1 MAQGWIIIYLPKHSQ
16 LPCLHPNLVF
26 CNMPIK
32 RTSILY
38 TVSLFTAGTAMAIVL
53 MVLLGFSRQGLIN
66 FIVQASAKPYL
77 LNILQQQIITP
88 QKFKLLKA
96 ACYALL
102 AIDVVLVAMLYRY
115 RRVVLRWLVFLRH
128 CVSSGA
134 GSIAAVFKRSSK
146 KNNLAFAILLAVITA
161 RALYYIFHF
170 ELQYDEMW
178 SYNYFTARPFYFAM
192 LSYNNYPLYELSTQ
206 LFKWLPFSMKFNL
219 RLPVF
224 LAGITACIIIYACIK
239 QYTGHALTA
248 LAAMALFACMPVTTF
263 YMLYARGVMF
273 GLLFS
278 IVSMF
283 SILYMFTGNNP
294 KKYMLLFALANIAG
308 MYSMPTHLYLW
319 AIQIVC
325 AAVYSIKYNRSLL
338 KPFMVCNLLV
348 LMLSL
353 VCWLP
358 IIAGSGISFLLNTA
372 TNSAL
377 VGSAIPDIIFY
388 NKGISTFFTGE
399 AYGLLV
405 MVGVTVFLLAASK
418 KINSQNVFLVA
429 FMLLLFGL
437 PTAIYVVQHNA
448 IPERSIPF
456 IGLLMPMCF
465 CWLVYTFKNNLP
477 QFVQY
482 VFIALLFVAGC
493 FISNSHSFMRWSE
506 VQDKKAITI
515 TILLMQHHVKTCYDN
530 STASQFF
537 YYYPALEYYYAQH
550 KLAITVNMATRNSQR
565 YKPLLPTDDFDCI
578 IVPANASTPSIDTRY
593 KSIYKDDEDG
603 FVIMA
608 K

>member
-1 MAQGWIIIYLPKHSQ
+1 
-16 LPCLHPNLVF
+16 
-26 CNMPIK
+26 MPIK
-32 RTSILY
+32 RTSILF

-53 MVLLGFSRQGLIN
+53 MVLLGFNRQGLIN

-102 AIDVVLVAMLYRY
+102 AFDVVMVAMLYRY
-115 RRVVLRWLVFLRH
+115 RNGVIRGLGFLRH
-128 CVSSGA
+128 CVLSGL
-134 GSIAAVFKRSSK
+134 GSIWAVFRQGSK
-146 KNNLAFAILLAVITA
+146 KSNIAFLLLLTVIIA

-192 LSYNNYPLYELSTQ
+192 FSYNNYPLYELSTQ

-224 LAGITACIIIYACIK
+224 LAGIAACVTIYACIK

-278 IVSMF
+278 VVSIFCILWMF
-283 SILYMFTGNNP
+283 NGNNP
-294 KKYMLLFALANIAG
+294 KKYIVLFVLANIVG
-308 MYSMPTHLYLW
+308 LYSMPTHLYGW

-325 AAVYSIKYNRSLL
+325 AVAYSVKYNRSLV

-348 LMLSL
+348 LVISFM
-353 VCWLP
+353 CWLP

-388 NKGISTFFTGE
+388 NKGISIFFTGG

-405 MVGVTVFLLAASK
+405 MVSVTVFLLAASK
-418 KINSQNVFLVA
+418 KIYGQNVFLVA

-456 IGLLMPMCF
+456 IGLLIPMCF
-465 CWLVYTFKNNLP
+465 CWIVYAFTNNTTLLA
-477 QFVQY
+477 QY
-482 VFIALLFVAGC
+482 VFIGIFFIAGC
-493 FISNSHSFMRWSE
+493 LVSNSHSFMRWSE
-506 VQDKKAITI
+506 EQDNKAITI
-515 TILLMQHHVKTCYDN
+515 TTLLMQHHVKTCYDN
-530 STASQFF
+530 ATGSQFF

-550 KLAITVNMATRNSQR
+550 KLAITVNIATRNSQR
-565 YKPLLPTDDFDCI
+565 YKPLLSTDDYDCI
-578 IVPANASTPSIDTRY
+578 IVPISSSARSIATGYTP
-593 KSIYKDDEDG
+593 IYKDDEDG